1 MELVISCKI
10 TIIRNQHDS
19 YTNSASDNE
28 INSKEI
34 HLEDIIYTVVTLTY
48 TH

>member
-1 MELVISCKI
+1 MKTKRNGVGYL
-10 TIIRNQHDS
+10 RNQHDS
-19 YTNSASDNE
+19 YTDSASDNE

-34 HLEDIIYTVVTLTY
+34 HLEDIIYTVVALTN

>member
-1 MELVISCKI
+1 MKI
-10 TIIRNQHDS
+10 RRNGVGYLRNQHDS

-34 HLEDIIYTVVTLTY
+34 HLEDIIYTVVTPTY